1 MAPDRTFRAA
11 ETPGGPH
18 SGSHSQMLHLQ
29 LHPSDLPDTLAWR
42 GCTQP
47 HPLEHYRMRRHVLL
61 AQTASHLAVDERC
74 AFGVLGEPEAR
85 DRLLDLLP
93 DGRGQRW
100 HPSRGRRPVGRDA
113 AAFIPISEAA
123 DAQNGRWQAMAENRS
138 VCQGASYGVLMGV
151 LLLVP
156 QLPSLQEPSGRP
168 NVRSF
173 ELTNGP
179 ARLKAKL
186 LARRW
191 RRSRPLGCPAT

>member
-113 AAFIPISEAA
+113 AAFIPLSEAA

-138 VCQGASYGVLMGV
+138 VCQGASCGVVGLPHAWVRVSPSQSAPMG
-151 LLLVP
+151 
-156 QLPSLQEPSGRP
+156 
-168 NVRSF
+168 
-173 ELTNGP
+173 
-179 ARLKAKL
+179 K
-186 LARRW
+186 
-191 RRSRPLGCPAT
+191 RSRLVRL